1 MGGDLVIIKSAVQ
14 DQFVF
19 ELIRNSDLVSPSG
32 VWLGL
37 ERVSVNATKFHWIE
51 STPLEGRYENWAD
64 GEPNNSDGKEG
75 CVHMYGKLVNSTT
88 SGKWNDFP
96 CGCFN
101 NLVACPVIL
110 CQRPLP

>member
-1 MGGDLVIIKSAVQ
+1 MIIKSAVQ

-19 ELIRNSDLVSPSG
+19 ELIKNSDLGSPSG

-37 ERVSVNATKFHWIE
+37 ERVSVDATKFHWIE
-51 STPLEGRYENWAD
+51 GTPLEGKYQNWAE
-64 GEPNNSDGKEG
+64 GEPNNSDGKEE
-75 CVHMYGKLVNSTT
+75 CVYMYGNLVNSTR

-101 NLVACPVIL
+101 NLAECPVIL